1 MQVIK
6 REEEKLKKLYGAIPL
21 AKRKVNVRLA
31 STFVCRPCEQRIAD
45 TPGAPYPR
53 ALLHPQQPRKFFDS
67 GEWVMQKNNPK
78 GAGNVGVIIPD
89 PGKIPHSH
97 PAANPSKPVEVKPSS
112 LHSSTASE

>member
-1 MQVIK
+1 
-6 REEEKLKKLYGAIPL
+6 
-21 AKRKVNVRLA
+21 
-31 STFVCRPCEQRIAD
+31 
-45 TPGAPYPR
+45 
-53 ALLHPQQPRKFFDS
+53 
-67 GEWVMQKNNPK
+67 MQKNNPK